1 MFGDGMIISNQS
13 LLISNVKRTQMGQY
27 ICIAVNAEGE
37 GESNAVYLEVQC
49 KLNLFWIGFFLFQ
62 CIFILFFSRSYL
74 YYLHTQ
80 IVAPVCRPGQIH
92 TYNVGRGE
100 TAKIQC
106 EVMGIPTDI
115 NFVWKF
121 NTSVSELL
129 DMPSSIVTNDKTR
142 STIHFKPMTE
152 HVIII
157 TTKMSLWR
165 CCCCFHSFPSFTFHF
180 YPALQLDLQYSYLY
194 STFLYASFA
203 WMIVFIQFD

>member
-1 MFGDGMIISNQS
+1 MQGRDILNSFNDGIIISNQS
-13 LLISNVKRTQMGQY
+13 LVITSVKRSQMGQY
-27 ICIAVNAEGE
+27 LCICTNSEGE
-37 GESNAVYLEVQC
+37 GESNSVLLEIQC
-49 KLNLFWIGFFLFQ
+49 KWGKNLWQITLR
-62 CIFILFFSRSYL
+62 CMYEHTKILFNCISL
-74 YYLHTQ
+74 T
-80 IVAPVCRPGQIH
+80 VAPICRPGQIH

-106 EVMGIPTDI
+106 EVMGIPNDI

-157 TTKMSLWR
+157 ASLTI
-165 CCCCFHSFPSFTFHF
+165 HINLSFLSHYF
-180 YPALQLDLQYSYLY
+180 
-194 STFLYASFA
+194 
-203 WMIVFIQFD
+203 

>member
-1 MFGDGMIISNQS
+1 MDFFIS
-13 LLISNVKRTQMGQY
+13 LH
-27 ICIAVNAEGE
+27 
-37 GESNAVYLEVQC
+37 
-49 KLNLFWIGFFLFQ
+49 FH
-62 CIFILFFSRSYL
+62 FFSSFFCSYL
-74 YYLHTQ
+74 YYLRTQ

-165 CCCCFHSFPSFTFHF
+165 CYCCCCCFHSFPSFTFHF
-180 YPALQLDLQYSYLY
+180 YPARHSYLQYSYLY
-194 STFLYASFA
+194 FLFYMHHLHRWYAWLFA
-203 WMIVFIQFD
+203 QFDKGLELD

>member
-1 MFGDGMIISNQS
+1 
-13 LLISNVKRTQMGQY
+13 MGQY
-27 ICIAVNAEGE
+27 ICSAVNAEGE
-37 GESNAVYLEVQC
+37 GESNGVYLEVQC
-49 KLNLFWIGFFLFQ
+49 KLNLFWIGFF
-62 CIFILFFSRSYL
+62 FISMHFHFFSPLFRSYL
-74 YYLHTQ
+74 YYLRTQ

-165 CCCCFHSFPSFTFHF
+165 CYCCCCCFHSFPSFTFHF
-180 YPALQLDLQYSYLY
+180 YPARQSYLQYSYLY
-194 STFLYASFA
+194 FSFLYTSFA
-203 WMIVFIQFD
+203 

>member
-1 MFGDGMIISNQS
+1 
-13 LLISNVKRTQMGQY
+13 MGQY
-27 ICIAVNAEGE
+27 ICSAVNAEGE

-49 KLNLFWIGFFLFQ
+49 KLNLFWIGFFFY
-62 CIFILFFSRSYL
+62 FNAFPFFFSLLSRSYL
-74 YYLHTQ
+74 YYLRTQ

-157 TTKMSLWR
+157 TKKMSFWR
-165 CCCCFHSFPSFTFHF
+165 SWCYCCCCFHSFPSFTFHF
-180 YPALQLDLQYSYLY
+180 YSARHSYLQYSYLY

-203 WMIVFIQFD
+203 

>member
-1 MFGDGMIISNQS
+1 MSQSQKLYPQGKDISNTFGEGIIISNQS
-13 LLISNVKRTQMGQY
+13 LVITNVKRTQMGQY
-27 ICIAVNAEGE
+27 VCSATNAEGE
-37 GESNAVYLEVQC
+37 GGSNAVHLEVQC
-49 KLNLFWIGFFLFQ
+49 KLNLFIYIFPKLGVFSVLCTKVNAYTHFFFV
-62 CIFILFFSRSYL
+62 FPYL
-74 YYLHTQ
+74 YYLLHTY
-80 IVAPVCRPGQIH
+80 IVAPVCRAGQIH

-100 TAKIQC
+100 IAKIQC

-157 TTKMSLWR
+157 TTKMS
-165 CCCCFHSFPSFTFHF
+165 
-180 YPALQLDLQYSYLY
+180 Y
-194 STFLYASFA
+194 
-203 WMIVFIQFD
+203 